1 MRFRVTSIRPGH
13 CEVWANERDGER
25 YGRIAI
31 IKRLGDIGW
40 RWSATDYFIL
50 PEDNFVVQSTRRDC
64 IVDCERTA
72 LIRQMEQAIERQ
84 PKESEHW
91 HSPRRD
97 ALADMQR
104 SHLLTSNELEQW
116 ERKSRTFEEAV

>member
-1 MRFRVTSIRPGH
+1 MRFRVTSIRPGY
-13 CEVWANERDGER
+13 CEVFANRYDGGR
-25 YGRIAI
+25 YERIAYV
-31 IKRLGDIGW
+31 KRLDNCW
-40 RWSATDYFIL
+40 HWVAVDYFIL
-50 PEDNFVVQSTRRDC
+50 PEENFLVQSTRRKC
-64 IVDCERTA
+64 IINCKKTA
-72 LIRQMEQAIERQ
+72 LIRQMEHAIARQ

>member
-1 MRFRVTSIRPGH
+1 VRFRVTNIRPGY

-25 YGRIAI
+25 YARIAI
-31 IKRLGDIGW
+31 VKRLGDLGW
-40 RWSATDYFIL
+40 RWKATDYFIL
-50 PEDNFVVQSTRRDC
+50 PEENFLVQSTRRKC
-64 IVDCERTA
+64 IINCKKTA
-72 LIRQMEQAIERQ
+72 LIRQMEHAIARQ